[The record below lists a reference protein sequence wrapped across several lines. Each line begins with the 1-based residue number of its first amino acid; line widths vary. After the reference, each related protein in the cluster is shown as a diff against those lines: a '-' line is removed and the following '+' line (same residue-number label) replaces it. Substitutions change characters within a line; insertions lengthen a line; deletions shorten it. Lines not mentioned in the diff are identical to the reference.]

1 MIAAYATKFNIG
13 LPNKINTPKPINI
26 PPDQDDNSPSFSFIV
41 STITYQTY
49 IDLLYRLIIT
59 LPSTTQF

>member
-26 PPDQDDNSPSFSFIV
+26 PPDQDDNSPSFSFT
-41 STITYQTY
+41 S
-49 IDLLYRLIIT
+49 
-59 LPSTTQF
+59 